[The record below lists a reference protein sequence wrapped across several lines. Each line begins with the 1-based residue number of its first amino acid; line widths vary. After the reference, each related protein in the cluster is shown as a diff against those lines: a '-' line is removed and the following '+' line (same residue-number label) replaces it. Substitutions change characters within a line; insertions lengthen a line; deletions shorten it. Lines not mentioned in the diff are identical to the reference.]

1 MVASLFLS
9 LVIEQMDPAVCL
21 MYDFHQI
28 IDQAFKNIQFASQ
41 SHIVHSLGI
50 VRSQS
55 DAHTTGQKEPIATLP
70 CRIASIP
77 VAVNSPCL
85 LRFRLTAWHPTV

>member
-1 MVASLFLS
+1 
-9 LVIEQMDPAVCL
+9 MDPAVCL

-28 IDQAFKNIQFASQ
+28 IDQAFKNIQFMSQ

-55 DAHTTGQKEPIATLP
+55 GAHTTGQKDRCYLALSDRFDTGCGKFLP
-70 CRIASIP
+70 
-77 VAVNSPCL
+77 VCL
-85 LRFRLTAWHPTV
+85 DFV